1 MCVFPHSWSRI
12 EAKIKPLSEIAL
24 VWDIPISLDVG
35 KISETYTGCILIL
48 RSHMAFSNQS

>member
-12 EAKIKPLSEIAL
+12 EAETKPLSEIAL